1 MQIQAQEH
9 IYRQTL
15 FKEKPKSGRHALE
28 EVGRSLNAIAQ
39 RRRQYFL
46 EYKVCNTIRTV
57 RQWHA
62 WESKVSEHLIII
74 FLGKPSHSICD
85 S

>member
-9 IYRQTL
+9 VYRQTL

-46 EYKVCNTIRTV
+46 EYKTCNTIRTV

-62 WESKVSEHLIII
+62 WESKVRN
-74 FLGKPSHSICD
+74 
-85 S
+85 

>member
-1 MQIQAQEH
+1 MGTIDIRLQAQEF

-15 FKEKPKSGRHALE
+15 QREKTKSGRHALE

-46 EYKVCNTIRTV
+46 EYKNCNSIRCV
-57 RQWHA
+57 RQWYA
-62 WESKVSEHLIII
+62 WETKVSMT
-74 FLGKPSHSICD
+74 
-85 S
+85 